1 LHIFNAIKHITDKI
15 LEIKKRHFKGSSLY
29 IILKGEK
36 IKGEGVQ
43 NFKKKV

>member
-1 LHIFNAIKHITDKI
+1 MQLNTIADKI
-15 LEIKKRHFKGSSLY
+15 LEIKKRHFEGSSLY

-36 IKGEGVQ
+36 LKGEGLQ